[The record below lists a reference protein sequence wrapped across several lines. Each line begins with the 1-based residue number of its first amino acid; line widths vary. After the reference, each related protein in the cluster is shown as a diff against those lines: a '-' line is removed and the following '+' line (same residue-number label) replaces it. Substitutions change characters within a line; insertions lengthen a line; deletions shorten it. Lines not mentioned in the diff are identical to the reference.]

1 MSQPV
6 VDKEYVITMREACEL
21 LGVTEQT
28 HWIRAVHEVTRDAP
42 PWVAIR
48 LQAIRRG
55 VDDSQK
61 IKEEEK

>member
-6 VDKEYVITMREACEL
+6 VDKERVITMREACEL
-21 LGVTEQT
+21 LGVTEKT
-28 HWIRAVHEVTRDAP
+28 HWIQVVHEVTRDAP

-55 VDDSQK
+55 V
-61 IKEEEK
+61 KEEP